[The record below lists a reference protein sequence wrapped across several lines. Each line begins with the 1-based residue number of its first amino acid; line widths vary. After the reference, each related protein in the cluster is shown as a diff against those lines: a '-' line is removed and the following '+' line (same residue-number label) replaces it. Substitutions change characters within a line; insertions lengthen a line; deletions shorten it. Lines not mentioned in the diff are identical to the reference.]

1 MKMRMSVFF
10 LFSVSLSNDDRVE
23 RSQVSFKQNCN
34 SAQVM
39 AASNVGV
46 FRGARYSPT
55 WIPRRI
61 KNIISEELKTPNQ
74 FISFRPDLCR
84 ILVYISKA

>member
-1 MKMRMSVFF
+1 
-10 LFSVSLSNDDRVE
+10 
-23 RSQVSFKQNCN
+23 
-34 SAQVM
+34 M

-46 FRGARYSPT
+46 FRRARISPT

-61 KNIISEELKTPNQ
+61 KNIIREELKTPDQ

>member
-1 MKMRMSVFF
+1 MKMRISVFN

-55 WIPRRI
+55 WIARRI

>member
-1 MKMRMSVFF
+1 MKMRISVFF
-10 LFSVSLSNDDRVE
+10 CFLFHCQTMTELNVHRLVSN
-23 RSQVSFKQNCN
+23 KNCN

-39 AASNVGV
+39 PASNVGV
-46 FRGARYSPT
+46 FRGARISPT